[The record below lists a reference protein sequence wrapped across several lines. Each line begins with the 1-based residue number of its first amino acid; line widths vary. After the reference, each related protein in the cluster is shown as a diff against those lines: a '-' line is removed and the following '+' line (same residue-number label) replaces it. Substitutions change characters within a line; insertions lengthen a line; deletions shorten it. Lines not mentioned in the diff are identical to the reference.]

1 MNTNM
6 NINTSNTLSAKPR
19 WTALLV
25 LSISLFVIVM
35 VMTILIMALP
45 AIVEELQ
52 ATAIEQLWIV
62 DVYSL
67 ILAGLIVTMSFIG
80 DRWGRKKILL
90 LGFLM
95 FSVTSLL
102 ILFVTNAT
110 QIIIIRGV
118 LGLAGAMIMP
128 TTLSMIRTIFVDA
141 KERTIAL
148 SVWAGVTGFGGVLGP
163 IIGGVLLEQFS

>member
-6 NINTSNTLSAKPR
+6 SINTLSAKRR

-35 VMTILIMALP
+35 DMTILIMALP

-67 ILAGLIVTMSFIG
+67 ILAGLMVTMNFIG

-95 FSVTSLL
+95 FGVTSLL

-118 LGLAGAMIMP
+118 LGLAGA
-128 TTLSMIRTIFVDA
+128 LCR
-141 KERTIAL
+141 RHY
-148 SVWAGVTGFGGVLGP
+148 
-163 IIGGVLLEQFS
+163 Q